1 MWLAEYDIDVYNA
14 PEVFSVPPLT
24 RLILP
29 VMSGRTSVVN
39 LTLGTLNYNIQ
50 AALFLS

>member
-29 VMSGRTSVVN
+29 VMSGRTSVVEFPERWGRIPME
-39 LTLGTLNYNIQ
+39 LLRE
-50 AALFLS
+50 S